1 MSSGPAENQQFL
13 IVDSR
18 QIINARIFARHPP
31 ELLEI
36 SRTDVT
42 PRGTAVGWSQVS
54 RGQSPLGNAQ
64 LWFLPRSPPT
74 LRVELKHLNDI
85 TSALSSPYSP
95 PPAHPSTNTPTHTH
109 PNPHTHN
116 HLILFRFG
124 WWRYKAADRAVF
136 SLFLVLPWII
146 FLEFRPQTSILK
158 NGISNVLLSRVK
170 LRGLSA
176 VNVGFLSTRGHA
188 CFQRNVHLA
197 GIDTSAPSTPET
209 TSWAPWLHELHGNTI

>member
-95 PPAHPSTNTPTHTH
+95 PPSPPLYKHSHTHT
-109 PNPHTHN
+109 PQSPHTQSLN
-116 HLILFRFG
+116 SFQVWVMTLQGSRQG
-124 WWRYKAADRAVF
+124 CVF
-136 SLFLVLPWII
+136 SVPRAAVDNLP
-146 FLEFRPQTSILK
+146 
-158 NGISNVLLSRVK
+158 GIPTPNVNIEKR
-170 LRGLSA
+170 
-176 VNVGFLSTRGHA
+176 H
-188 CFQRNVHLA
+188 Q
-197 GIDTSAPSTPET
+197 
-209 TSWAPWLHELHGNTI
+209 